1 MRYQPNFCNNC
12 GEKIERPTPSVT
24 DSTRFCDVCKHDF
37 VPLRAAP
44 FVFAALMAVFGIFG
58 LGFYLQRSGD
68 KSLNISPKQFAVNP
82 SGAVKNP
89 ANSASPSG
97 SNANVSPTAKTAN
110 NQSSA
115 PPPNLSIK
123 PPARLEKPGSAEE
136 SVYFCGA
143 ATKKGTP
150 CSRRV
155 RGGGRCWQ
163 HKGQAALLPD
173 EKLLTSQ

>member
-37 VPLRAAP
+37 VPLRAVP
-44 FVFAALMAVFGIFG
+44 FVFAALMTVFGMFG
-58 LGFYLQRSGD
+58 LGFYLQRGGE
-68 KSLNISPKQFAVNP
+68 KSLNVSPRQLAANP
-82 SGAVKNP
+82 SGAVKKP
-89 ANSASPSG
+89 AGNASPPSLNT
-97 SNANVSPTAKTAN
+97 NAAPTAQTGN
-110 NQSSA
+110 LQTNA
-115 PPPNLSIK
+115 PPSNLKVK
-123 PPARLEKPGSAEE
+123 PPPRLNAPVSTDET
-136 SVYFCGA
+136 VYFCGA

-163 HKGQAALLPD
+163 HKGQTALLPD
-173 EKLLTSQ
+173 EKLLVSQ